1 MKNLKKILTDL
12 IKHTPEFRIIAP
24 VRMQSVICQAIED
37 NNAERVKSYLK
48 NYSFTSLFGF
58 ACAKCQNAEILQMM
72 IDDGADVNQQD
83 RYGKTPLHI
92 MIKQQRFADG
102 LALLLKNGANAD
114 LQDSKGNTPLMCLLN
129 DKLIDERADE
139 FAILLRATDVTIK
152 NKKGLTALFYAENN
166 HQLHNRNLVAELHE
180 QYNQQIMSKASIS

>member
-24 VRMQSVICQAIED
+24 TRLQSVILQAIKD
-37 NNAERVKSYLK
+37 NDAETIKSYLRS
-48 NYSFTSLFGF
+48 YSFTSLFNF

-92 MIKQQRFADG
+92 MIKQQKFAIG
-102 LALLLKNGANAD
+102 IALLLKNGANAD
-114 LQDSKGNTPLMCLLN
+114 LQDNKGNTPLMCLLN

-139 FAILLRATDVTIK
+139 FAILLKATDVTIQ
-152 NKKGLTALFYAENN
+152 NKKGLNALFYAENN
-166 HQLHNRNLVAELHE
+166 YQLRNQSLLAELQE
-180 QYNQQIMSKASIS
+180 QYNQQIRSRAP